1 MLLLEAN
8 LITEL
13 QETLLAQ
20 NIEDQKVHSILFN
33 LMGIF
38 KTNCSAH
45 NMIILNWKM
54 HSKIMNS

>member
-20 NIEDQKVHSILFN
+20 NIEDQKVHSILFH

-38 KTNCSAH
+38 KTQTVVH
-45 NMIILNWKM
+45 TI
-54 HSKIMNS
+54 